1 MNLIKSIAILF
12 FDFLDKFIH
21 QQRILNNLK
30 RNKLNIKLF
39 FDVGSHKGLYS
50 DLILKNFNVNKV
62 FMFEPQREIFTF
74 IKKKY
79 KNNKKIKL
87 YNYAASNYT
96 KKKKIYI
103 NKHDLTSSLT
113 KLNHENVYLKFK
125 SKLFGGSIKKM
136 IANSY
141 KVQTIKLIDLIKKE
155 KIKNID
161 LLKIDTEG
169 HELEVLL
176 GLGKEIQ
183 IIQIIL
189 IEFHNDNI
197 YLNYS
202 NNKIHNYLLKRNF
215 FLQKKIKFP
224 FTEWEDRIYINDN

>member
-1 MNLIKSIAILF
+1 M
-12 FDFLDKFIH
+12 
-21 QQRILNNLK
+21 
-30 RNKLNIKLF
+30 
-39 FDVGSHKGLYS
+39 
-50 DLILKNFNVNKV
+50 
-62 FMFEPQREIFTF
+62 
-74 IKKKY
+74 
-79 KNNKKIKL
+79 
-87 YNYAASNYT
+87 
-96 KKKKIYI
+96 
-103 NKHDLTSSLT
+103 TSSLT